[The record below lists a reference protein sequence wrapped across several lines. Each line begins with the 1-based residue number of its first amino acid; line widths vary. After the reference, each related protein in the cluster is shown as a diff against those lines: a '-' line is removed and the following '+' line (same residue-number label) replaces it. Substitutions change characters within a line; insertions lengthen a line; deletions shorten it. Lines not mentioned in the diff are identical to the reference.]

1 MARGKTKESAN
12 KIQLS
17 ELKIA
22 KVNCRAIEKPE
33 LVENRLGTGSI
44 QLSTRIP
51 NHNDGGTQT
60 PPKKGNEAISDLPGN
75 DDTIGII
82 TSVSGITKLISTTR
96 VANSGGSG
104 IVMQLKETQSP
115 RSESGRAIPDKF
127 QQETPTEEI
136 MKIDQTDATKCVPT

>member
-1 MARGKTKESAN
+1 MARGKTKKAAN

-17 ELKIA
+17 EVKIE
-22 KVNCRAIEKPE
+22 KVNRRAIEKPE
-33 LVENRLGTGSI
+33 LLENRSGTGYI
-44 QLSTRIP
+44 QSPTGVS
-51 NHNDGGTQT
+51 NHNNEGKHT
-60 PPKKGNEAISDLPGN
+60 PPIRGKEAISDVPGN
-75 DDTIGII
+75 EDTTGTV